1 MEAERAFIE
10 GNLIKVKKAAIPT
23 PRSARA
29 PSGSTIVSK
38 DAQSWRI
45 LISYLDQ
52 QKAVCSYTISGHKV
66 CGLEWQALDRTLEGA
81 CDTCYMSKLG
91 MGKCLSD
98 HFTCAD
104 CQKAPASKSLCE
116 LKDMAD
122 NGKNA
127 TSQWCYGR
135 FLEDGLW
142 IPKNLNLAF
151 DYYKKSADQEDL
163 WGLFYLGRCFQEG
176 LGCKRDLQTAFEK
189 FKLAAEKD
197 HAPAQ
202 YSLSL
207 FYRNGLAHVKQ
218 VKQDKQAALKLL
230 IKSAA
235 KLYPPAMESLGVQR
249 DDKTNLRLLDEAA
262 KGPEGSSEALHKL
275 GFFFE
280 LQALGAQAVEFYLA
294 AKDYAPAQHDL
305 GLCYWRGIGVVQDR
319 AVAVE
324 YFKGAA
330 GKGNAKAQVSLGRA
344 YEQGFCAPDSGT
356 KEEAAFKCY
365 EQAANQ
371 EDAVAQYML
380 GCCYEKGTG
389 LWMANAGKA
398 LELYK
403 QAAKQDY
410 PEAVFKLGQCHELGA
425 GVRVDEGKAASE
437 YGRAAAL
444 GHSGAQKMLLF
455 RELTELAD
463 RLSGPPSLR
472 T

>member
-1 MEAERAFIE
+1 MEAERIFIE
-10 GNLIKVKKAAIPT
+10 GNLTKVKKASPT
-23 PRSARA
+23 PRPA
-29 PSGSTIVSK
+29 SGRSGPTILSK
-38 DAQSWRI
+38 DAQSWRT
-45 LISYLDQ
+45 LLSYLEQ
-52 QKAVCSYTISGHKV
+52 LQNPKAVCSYTR
-66 CGLEWQALDRTLEGA
+66 CGREWQALDKTLGGA
-81 CDTCYMSKLG
+81 CEMCYMAKTG
-91 MGKCLSD
+91 MGKCLSE

-104 CQKAPASKSLCE
+104 CQKAPALKSLDE
-116 LKDMAD
+116 LKVWAD
-122 NGKNA
+122 QDKIA

-135 FLEDGLW
+135 ILEDGLW
-142 IPKNLNLAF
+142 IQKNLHLAF
-151 DYYKKSADQEDL
+151 DYYKQSAEQKNP
-163 WGLFYLGRCFQEG
+163 WGLYYLGRCYQEG
-176 LGCKRDLQTAFEK
+176 LGCKRDLQTALET
-189 FKLAAEKD
+189 FKLAAEQD
-197 HAPAQ
+197 HPPAQ
-202 YSLSL
+202 YSLSF

-218 VKQDKQAALKLL
+218 DKQEALRLL

-235 KLYPPAMESLGVQR
+235 KLYPPAMESLAVQR
-249 DDKTNLRLLDEAA
+249 EDKTNLRLLDEAA
-262 KGPEGSSEALHKL
+262 KGSEGSSEALHKL

-280 LQALGAQAVEFYLA
+280 LQALGAQAVEFYIAA

-305 GLCYWRGIGVVQDR
+305 GLCYWRGIGIVQDR

-324 YFKGAA
+324 HFKGAA
-330 GKGNAKAQVSLGRA
+330 DKGYAKAQVSLGRA

-371 EDAVAQYML
+371 GDAVAQYML

-389 LWMANAGKA
+389 LWMTNFGKA

-410 PEAVFKLGQCHELGA
+410 PEAVFKLGECYELGV
-425 GVRVDEGKAASE
+425 GVGVDQGKAASE
-437 YGRAAAL
+437 YRRAAAL